1 MASTPCS
8 TPAVLFPGNFVLSRA
23 QLCAMLVNTAYD
35 QFAQW
40 GQQHYPKPANF
51 RYTFAMNNPQ
61 QPQGPLT
68 VQPNVVTGRGIAP
81 AVIPAAV
88 TPVS

>member
-1 MASTPCS
+1 MATTPCS
-8 TPAVLFPGNFVLSRA
+8 TPAIFSPGNFALSRA
-23 QLCAMLVNTAYD
+23 QLCAMLDNTAYD

-40 GQQHYPKPANF
+40 GQQHYPKPPNF

-68 VQPNVVTGRGIAP
+68 AQPNAVTGREIGP

-88 TPVS
+88 PVS